1 MAKDG
6 SVTYPVVERACNEL
20 LARGQK
26 PSRPA
31 VQALLET
38 DEYLGR
44 KGSNAVVQQYLNE
57 FWDVV
62 AKNQIAPPRKVE
74 GMPDEY
80 VGVLDRAL
88 FELVNISR
96 EMAAKEVAAEREAL
110 KSHEAK
116 MDAAVQTARDA
127 AAAADQLRLRAEGE
141 RNAVEQRLRDLTA
154 ELGEAKRSI
163 QSGQERESRLSADM
177 RERDV
182 QIRHLDAALA
192 AAKSA
197 AADAASQHEAERNR
211 LLTQVDEA
219 RQRSIK
225 EAEASKALNAKNLE
239 LAQDLA
245 TTRAHLASAT
255 EATQRAQDGLTAAN
269 QKLAE
274 SKQKLE
280 QRDGQIAAL
289 ERKVLSQELR
299 IEAEERQRREA
310 ETRLEQH
317 LEELGHLRGRIEEL
331 EKLPKDAAAAKEA

>member
-74 GMPDEY
+74 GMPAEY

-110 KSHEAK
+110 KSREAK
-116 MDAAVQTARDA
+116 MDEAVQTARDA
-127 AAAADQLRLRAEGE
+127 AAAADQLRIRAEGE

-154 ELGEAKRSI
+154 ELGDAKRSI
-163 QSGQERESRLSADM
+163 QSGQERESRLAADV

-182 QIRHLDAALA
+182 QIRHLDAAVT
-192 AAKSA
+192 AAKDAGRA
-197 AADAASQHEAERNR
+197 AQAQHETEVRR
-211 LLTQVDEA
+211 LLQQVDDA
-219 RQRSIK
+219 RQSALK
-225 EAEASKALNAKNLE
+225 EANAVKALNARVSAVE
-239 LAQDLA
+239 QELA
-245 TTRAHLASAT
+245 TTRARLDGAAEQVAGLQKDVEKKAALIT
-255 EATQRAQDGLTAAN
+255 EKSNLVVAKETEISTLNRRLLTMEVQVDAAN
-269 QKLAE
+269 QQRASAE
-274 SKQKLE
+274 D
-280 QRDGQIAAL
+280 R
-289 ERKVLSQELR
+289 LSAQ
-299 IEAEERQRREA
+299 
-310 ETRLEQH
+310 T
-317 LEELGHLRGRIEEL
+317 EELGRLRGRL
-331 EKLPKDAAAAKEA
+331 DALGMQDAPGVKG